1 MIAPVSMRVPPE
13 RNLRQQFRAAAG
25 VIHRRWV
32 WPTWSTLRA
41 RWQLWWWGVRLPRN
55 LTVRGRLHVHNAG
68 TFSLGERVRFNSG
81 HANYVGASSPVA
93 LWTGP
98 GGSLVIGPN
107 CAISNATIV
116 SLKAVEIREGTY
128 IGGGVRIY
136 DTDFHSFAEVTG
148 RGDPIRR
155 DAPVLIG
162 PRSFIGG
169 HSTILKGVTIGQG
182 AIIGASSVVTRDV
195 PDGEIWAGNPA
206 RFVRRVEDPGAEG
219 EGS

>member
-1 MIAPVSMRVPPE
+1 MHAPPGTNFRQ
-13 RNLRQQFRAAAG
+13 RLRTAAS

-32 WPTWSTLRA
+32 WRTWSTLRA
-41 RWQLWWWGVRLPRN
+41 RWQLWWWGVRVPRK
-55 LTVRGRLHVHNAG
+55 LTVCGRLHVHNGG
-68 TFSLGERVRFNSG
+68 TISLGERVRFNSG

-98 GGSLVIGPN
+98 GSSLVIGPN

-116 SLKAVEIREGTY
+116 SLKAVEIGEGTY

-136 DTDFHSFAEVTG
+136 DTDFHSFEEVTG
-148 RGDPIRR
+148 RGDRVRR
-155 DAPVLIG
+155 DAPVRIG

-169 HSTILKGVTIGQG
+169 HTTVLKGVTIGQG
-182 AIIGASSVVTRDV
+182 VIIGASSVVTRDV

-206 RFVRRVEDPGAEG
+206 RFVRRVESPVVGS

>member
-1 MIAPVSMRVPPE
+1 MSPR
-13 RNLRQQFRAAAG
+13 RNLRQRLRTSAS
-25 VIHRRWV
+25 VIYRRWV

-41 RWQLWWWGVRLPRN
+41 RWQLWWWGVKVPRN
-55 LTVRGRLHVHNAG
+55 LTVRGRLRVHNAG
-68 TFSLGERVRFNSG
+68 TISLGEGVRFNSG
-81 HANYVGASSPVA
+81 HANYVGASSPIA

-116 SLKAVEIREGTY
+116 SLKAVEIGEGTY

-136 DTDFHSFAEVTG
+136 DTDFHSFEEVTG
-148 RGDPIRR
+148 RGDRVRR
-155 DAPVLIG
+155 DAPVRIG

-169 HSTILKGVTIGQG
+169 HATVLKGVTIGQG

-206 RFVRRVEDPGAEG
+206 RFVRRVESSVV
-219 EGS
+219 GSERS